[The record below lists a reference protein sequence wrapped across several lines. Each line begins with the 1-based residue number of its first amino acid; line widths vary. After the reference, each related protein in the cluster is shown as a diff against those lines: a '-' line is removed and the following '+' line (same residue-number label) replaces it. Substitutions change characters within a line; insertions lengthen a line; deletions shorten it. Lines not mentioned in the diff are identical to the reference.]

1 MQRIIIA
8 DVSCLILLDKINK
21 LDLLKILFH
30 TITIT
35 PEVASEFKNSL
46 PVWIEFR
53 NVGDKTLQLFIE
65 KFVDKGEASAIALA
79 KELRNCLLIIDDLKG
94 RIFAQKNRI
103 AITGT
108 LGIIIEAKLAG
119 IIPTVTPILTLIKET
134 NFKISKKLEFEIL
147 ERAGESHL

>member
-79 KELRNCLLIIDDLKG
+79 KELRNSLLIIDRFK
-94 RIFAQKNRI
+94 RKNI
-103 AITGT
+103 C
-108 LGIIIEAKLAG
+108 AKKPNSNNRHSRYNYRSKTCGHYSSNAN
-119 IIPTVTPILTLIKET
+119 T
-134 NFKISKKLEFEIL
+134 NANQRDKL
-147 ERAGESHL
+147 

>member
-119 IIPTVTPILTLIKET
+119 IIPVTPILTLIKET
-134 NFKISKKLEFEIL
+134 NFRISKKLEFEIL